1 MIEGTRWSSEIVKNE
16 FSLAESRREG
26 GTTMEVVRRT
36 VQGAR
41 VLASSIAAGF
51 RGIVTIMAFTESGW
65 MRQFRLSK
73 RVIVLSCLFLVLL
86 IFGSTITLLRLVKGQ
101 YYLTRMRYLEQEN
114 RAMTSLLEGQAEQLS
129 KLKLEMTRLKE
140 FEESLRR
147 VSGLVERPNP

>member
-1 MIEGTRWSSEIVKNE
+1 
-16 FSLAESRREG
+16 
-26 GTTMEVVRRT
+26 MEVVRRT

-41 VLASSIAAGF
+41 FLASSIAVGF

-86 IFGSTITLLRLVKGQ
+86 IFGSTITLLSLVKGQ
-101 YYLTRMRYLEQEN
+101 YYLTRTRYLEQEN

>member
-1 MIEGTRWSSEIVKNE
+1 
-16 FSLAESRREG
+16 
-26 GTTMEVVRRT
+26 MEVVRRT

-41 VLASSIAAGF
+41 ILASSMAAGF

-73 RVIVLSCLFLVLL
+73 RVIFLSCVLL
-86 IFGSTITLLRLVKGQ
+86 MLLLFGSTLTFLNLIQGQ
-101 YYLTRMRYLEQEN
+101 YYLTRTRYLEQEN

-129 KLKLEMTRLKE
+129 KLKLEMARLKE

-147 VSGLVERPNP
+147 VSGLGERPNP

>member
-1 MIEGTRWSSEIVKNE
+1 
-16 FSLAESRREG
+16 
-26 GTTMEVVRRT
+26 MEVVRRT

-41 VLASSIAAGF
+41 VLTSSMAAGF
-51 RGIVTIMAFTESGW
+51 RGVVTIMAFTESGW

-73 RVIVLSCLFLVLL
+73 RVIVLSCLVLVLL
-86 IFGSTITLLRLVKGQ
+86 IFGSALTLLNLVQGQ

-129 KLKLEMTRLKE
+129 KLKLEMARLRE

-147 VSGLVERPNP
+147 VSGLGERPTPNP